1 MSNLVL
7 TGFVS
12 EEEKSLILEKS
23 WGLVNTSIREAL
35 PVSFL
40 EALAHETPIISG
52 EDPDG
57 LTSSYGFKVKDDNYD
72 EGLTRLI
79 ESSEW
84 VKKGKSGRKYIENV
98 HELDK
103 VVDQHIKIYE
113 DILGA
118 KT

>member
-1 MSNLVL
+1 MPNLVL

-12 EEEKSLILEKS
+12 EEKKSLILEKS

-35 PVSFL
+35 PISFL

-57 LTSSYGFKVKDDNYD
+57 ITSSYGFKVTDDNYAKGLR
-72 EGLTRLI
+72 GLT
-79 ESSEW
+79 ESYEW
-84 VKKGKSGRKYIENV
+84 VNKGKSGRKYVERV

-103 VVDQHIKIYE
+103 VVDQHINLYE

-118 KT
+118 